1 MGISKIEEII
11 AEIEDLIAS
20 CNYAKR
26 KIGGGN
32 TNMILVPKD
41 QIDELIKELK
51 IRMPDEIRRYQ
62 KIIANRDVI
71 IKEAQDKGAAI
82 IEKSRQQAA
91 MYITEHE
98 ITQQAYE
105 RANDILKDATMQANN
120 MLMQANQDS
129 DEIRQG
135 ALGYTEDM
143 LTEIERI
150 LNEAYKSSIS
160 TYDAWINSLKVNLDI
175 VRENK
180 KELYED
186 ETPQTTPINDT
197 ISKSIIDEND
207 ENSGF
212 DFDENSFSDDMD
224 K

>member
-207 ENSGF
+207 ENNGF

>member
-212 DFDENSFSDDMD
+212 DFDENSFSDDID